1 MCRMLAYH
9 GPEILLGSLVED
21 PPHSLVVQSYKP
33 AETITSNVNADG
45 YGVAWYPA
53 RGDGTPCVVTS
64 LMPIWADRNLREL
77 GRTIAASRILASV
90 RNATPD
96 MPIAQDANQPF
107 ASGSLLFM
115 HNGYIQDFRRG
126 MMRRL
131 RDSLDDAFYVAIQT
145 STDSEHLFALLQN
158 VLANSGGSLPAAVR
172 ETVARVR
179 EWAGEPGLVAT
190 LNLIVTDGETTV
202 ACRACTVPPAP
213 SLYVVEDLPEFPGAV
228 IVASEP
234 IVPGESWRPIAEGT
248 LVTIDAARHVK
259 TESL

>member
-9 GPEILLGSLVED
+9 GPSVRLGALIED

-33 AETITSNVNADG
+33 AETITSTVNADG

-53 RGDGTPCVVTS
+53 GADGTPCVVTGV
-64 LMPIWADRNLREL
+64 MPIWADRNIREL
-77 GRTIAASRILASV
+77 GRTITASRILASV
-90 RNATPD
+90 RSATPD
-96 MPIAQDANQPF
+96 MPIGQDANQPF
-107 ASGSLLFM
+107 ASGRVLFM
-115 HNGYIQDFRRG
+115 HNGFIQNFRHA

-131 RDSLDDAFYVAIQT
+131 RDSLDDEFYVSIQT
-145 STDSEHLFALLQN
+145 STDSEHLFALLLN
-158 VLANSGGSLPAAVR
+158 VLSNGSGSLAAAVR

-179 EWAGEPGLVAT
+179 GWAEESGLVAT
-190 LNLIVTDGETTV
+190 LNFIVTDGETTV

-213 SLYVVEDLPEFPGAV
+213 SLYVVEDPPEFPGAV

-259 TESL
+259 TENL

>member
-9 GPEILLGSLVED
+9 GPAVRLGALIED

-45 YGVAWYPA
+45 YGMAWYPGE
-53 RGDGTPCVVTS
+53 GDGTPCVVTS
-64 LMPIWADRNLREL
+64 LLPIWADRNLREL
-77 GRTIAASRILASV
+77 GRTIVASRVIASV
-90 RNATPD
+90 RNATPE

-107 ASGSLLFM
+107 ASGRLLFM
-115 HNGYIQDFRRG
+115 HNGFIQNFHRAV
-126 MMRRL
+126 MRRL
-131 RDSLDDAFYVAIQT
+131 RDSLADEFYVAIQT
-145 STDSEHLFALLQN
+145 STDSEHLFALFLN
-158 VLANSGGSLPAAVR
+158 VLANGDGSLAGALR

-179 EWAGEPGLVAT
+179 GWAEESSLVAT
-190 LNLIVTDGETTV
+190 LDLIVTDGETIV

-213 SLYVVEDLPEFPGAV
+213 SLYIVEDSPAFPGAV

-248 LVTIDAARHVK
+248 LVTIDGARHVK

>member
-1 MCRMLAYH
+1 MCRMLAYQ
-9 GPEILLGSLVED
+9 GPELRLGALIED

-33 AETITSNVNADG
+33 AETLTSNVNADG
-45 YGVAWYPA
+45 YGMAWYP
-53 RGDGTPCVVTS
+53 DGRDATPCVVTS
-64 LMPIWADRNLREL
+64 LMPIWADRNVREL

-107 ASGSLLFM
+107 ASGRVLFM
-115 HNGYIQDFRRG
+115 HNGYIQHFRRA

-131 RDSLDDAFYVAIQT
+131 RDSLDDEFYVAIQT
-145 STDSEHLFALLQN
+145 STDSEHLFALLLN
-158 VLANSGGSLPAAVR
+158 VLANGDGSLRGAVR
-172 ETVARVR
+172 ETLARVR
-179 EWAGEPGLVAT
+179 GWAEESGLVAT

-213 SLYVVEDLPEFPGAV
+213 SLYVVEDHPAFPRAV

-234 IVPGESWRPIAEGT
+234 IVPGESWRPIPEGA
-248 LVTIDAARHVK
+248 LVSIDAARHVK
-259 TESL
+259 TEIL